1 MVSIY
6 TPFTQINLNGVTRGA
21 VVDLSE
27 KLKIQIVEA
36 NLGYFDLYTADEV
49 FVTGTAA
56 EIGPMTNIDGRV
68 IGTGKPGPITKKL
81 MKAYTE
87 LTRKT
92 GTPINK

>member
-1 MVSIY
+1 M
-6 TPFTQINLNGVTRGA
+6 NLNGVTRGA
-21 VVDLSE
+21 VFDLSA
-27 KLKIQIVEA
+27 KLKIEVVEA

-56 EIGPMTNIDGRV
+56 EIGPISKIDGRI
-68 IGTGKPGPITKKL
+68 IGTGKPGPVTKKL